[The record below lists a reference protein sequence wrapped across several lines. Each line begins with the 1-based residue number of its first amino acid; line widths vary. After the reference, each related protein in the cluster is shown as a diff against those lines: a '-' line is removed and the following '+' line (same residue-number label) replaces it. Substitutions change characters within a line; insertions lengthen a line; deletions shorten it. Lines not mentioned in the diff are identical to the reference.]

1 MVAETFFVVVFEIIA
16 IPPWEEI
23 LSFLVRERQSDSAVL
38 HDEIEGRDYC
48 MFQPLPLL
56 DKVGRELV
64 IDEFIASDLLNW
76 DGPTLIL

>member
-1 MVAETFFVVVFEIIA
+1 M
-16 IPPWEEI
+16 IPPREEI
-23 LSFLVRERQSDSAVL
+23 LPSVVRERQSDSAVL
-38 HDEIEGRDYC
+38 HDEIEGCYYG

-64 IDEFIASDLLNW
+64 IDESIASDLLNW